1 MLPAQRLVGDVVVI
15 DTERIRNSSADSVED
30 LLRRE
35 AGLQLSR
42 NGGPGASAGL
52 LIRGA
57 SSGSTLVLV
66 DGVRIGAATT
76 GQAEFEGLSLANIER
91 IEVLRGPASSL
102 YGADAVGG
110 VVQIFTRRG
119 QAPTR
124 LAASASV
131 GGFGGRELA
140 LSADG
145 RSGAF
150 DLAAAVSG
158 ESLAG
163 VSALRPDDLFG
174 NHNPDSD
181 GYSRRAAQ
189 AQIGFSPSDGH
200 RLGLQVMASRLNA
213 QYDGSEFL
221 PPSFS
226 QDNTADFRNRLAMRS
241 ISLDHRAQWSPS
253 LNSVL
258 RASSQLS
265 DLESGGQAVDRFR
278 TDRRQWEAQLTWR
291 PDRQQ
296 QLTVVLERL
305 EEKSQSTSFVA
316 DVQRANDALVFAYA
330 GSIDAVDVQFD
341 LRRDDNSIWGGVS
354 TGRVG
359 MAWRLAPGWRWRG
372 LVGTTFRAPSFNDLY
387 FPGFGV
393 ATLQPERGRS
403 VETGLQWSSP
413 TLDVG
418 ATLYRNRVRDLI
430 AYEPDRSFCPDSAD
444 YDFGCARNI
453 GRARLQGAT
462 LQASWRAGPWALG
475 GQVDFLEARN
485 EATRARLTRRA
496 AHQASL
502 TADYRAG
509 DWSAGAALLRVGAR
523 PEAGDMLAAYTTVD
537 LKAQWRMSPTWQ
549 VVVRMLNATDR
560 DYEPA
565 LDYRPLGRQ
574 AWVGLRFAGAGW

>member
-1 MLPAQRLVGDVVVI
+1 MVIVTGTRDVLPAQRLVGDVVVI
-15 DTERIRNSSADSVED
+15 DTERIRNSSADSIED

-35 AGLQLSR
+35 AGMQLSR

-91 IEVLRGPASSL
+91 IEILRGPASSL

-110 VVQIFTRRG
+110 VIQIFTRRG
-119 QAPTR
+119 QASSR
-124 LAASASV
+124 LAASASA
-131 GGFGGRELA
+131 GGLGGRELA

-150 DLAAAVSG
+150 DLAAAASG

-174 NHNPDSD
+174 NHNPDRD
-181 GYSRRAAQ
+181 GFSRRAVQ
-189 AQIGFSPSDGH
+189 AQIGFTPTDGH
-200 RLGLQVMASRLNA
+200 RLGLQAMASRLNA

-221 PPSFS
+221 PPSFA
-226 QDNTADFRNRLAMRS
+226 QDNTADFRNRLSMRS
-241 ISLDHRAQWSPS
+241 LSLDHRAQWSPS

-265 DLESGGQAVDRFR
+265 DLESGGQSVDRFR

-291 PDRQQ
+291 PDRRQ
-296 QLTVVLERL
+296 QLTVAVERL
-305 EEKSQSTSFVA
+305 EENSQSTSFVA
-316 DVQRANDALVFAYA
+316 DVRRDNDALVLAYA
-330 GSIDAVDVQFD
+330 GSVDAVDVQLD

-359 MAWRLAPGWRWRG
+359 LAWTLAPGWRWRG

-393 ATLQPERGRS
+393 ATLQPERGP
-403 VETGLQWSSP
+403 QC
-413 TLDVG
+413 
-418 ATLYRNRVRDLI
+418 RDRP
-430 AYEPDRSFCPDSAD
+430 AV
-444 YDFGCARNI
+444 
-453 GRARLQGAT
+453 
-462 LQASWRAGPWALG
+462 
-475 GQVDFLEARN
+475 VDA
-485 EATRARLTRRA
+485 
-496 AHQASL
+496 
-502 TADYRAG
+502 
-509 DWSAGAALLRVGAR
+509 
-523 PEAGDMLAAYTTVD
+523 
-537 LKAQWRMSPTWQ
+537 
-549 VVVRMLNATDR
+549 
-560 DYEPA
+560 
-565 LDYRPLGRQ
+565 
-574 AWVGLRFAGAGW
+574 GLRGRRHAVPQPGA